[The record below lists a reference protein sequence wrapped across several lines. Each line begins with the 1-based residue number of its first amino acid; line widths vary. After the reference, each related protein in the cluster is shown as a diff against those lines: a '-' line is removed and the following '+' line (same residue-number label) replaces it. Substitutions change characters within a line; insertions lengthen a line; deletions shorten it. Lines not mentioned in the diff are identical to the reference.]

1 MNAKKKNRNFKLDV
15 AHTRLI
21 FAANPPP
28 PFYSFK
34 PRFYVPSEFGR
45 PVCRGS
51 PSPRISYYGRIPAAC
66 HRKPDDLNL
75 NKSAMMRASTFD
87 RIDCGKIIHR
97 SFHGSLYIYM
107 YIYIYICMRF
117 RIQKTENRV
126 AFEPIRR
133 RFSSYRFKL
142 RSRGFYPNLFI
153 L

>member
-1 MNAKKKNRNFKLDV
+1 MNAKKKKKNRNFKLDV

-28 PFYSFK
+28 PSYSFK

-87 RIDCGKIIHR
+87 RIVCGKIIHR
-97 SFHGSLYIYM
+97 SFHGSLYICICIYM
-107 YIYIYICMRF
+107 YAF
-117 RIQKTENRV
+117 SNSENRKQSGLR
-126 AFEPIRR
+126 ADSPPLFELS
-133 RFSSYRFKL
+133 F
-142 RSRGFYPNLFI
+142 
-153 L
+153 

>member
-28 PFYSFK
+28 PSYSFK

-107 YIYIYICMRF
+107 YIYIYMYAF
-117 RIQKTENRV
+117 SNSENRKQSGLR
-126 AFEPIRR
+126 ADSPPLFELS
-133 RFSSYRFKL
+133 F
-142 RSRGFYPNLFI
+142 
-153 L
+153 